1 MARLRHLAFAM
12 AVPLQAGG
20 QRGVEPPADPLHRRR
35 QQQGLGEG
43 QAPGPAGMGGIDDHR
58 NPRGDGLDQPLLEAL
73 LDVNPG
79 ALHGRIAKD
88 LGPDRIG
95 GEHQGR
101 RFSSGGEQGRQGSGQ
116 GGLAAGRRADQ
127 QMAAQRRLCGGGQGS
142 RRRDGSSLSQ
152 VNCSRQGLA
161 CGCWAK
167 QLVCYT
173 KLNHLV
179 HSIRYAFPDR

>member
-1 MARLRHLAFAM
+1 
-12 AVPLQAGG
+12 
-20 QRGVEPPADPLHRRR
+20 
-35 QQQGLGEG
+35 
-43 QAPGPAGMGGIDDHR
+43 MGGIDDHR

-179 HSIRYAFPDR
+179 HIIYITPVDKLDLGCAFPDR